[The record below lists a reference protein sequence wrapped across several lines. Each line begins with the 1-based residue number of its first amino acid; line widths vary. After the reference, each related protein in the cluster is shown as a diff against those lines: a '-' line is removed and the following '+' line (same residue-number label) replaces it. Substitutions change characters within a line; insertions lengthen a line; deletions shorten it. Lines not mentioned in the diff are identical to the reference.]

1 MSDVVPH
8 KRAFG
13 RTGRLRD
20 LIARPEII
28 TFIPNKPAAITLSDG
43 SSGFASCLGCH
54 DAPCMELNDTQLSLG
69 GELSAFPGDPSRDVC
84 PSKAIDWD
92 EAGEVPVIEEDRCIG
107 CGLCAVRC
115 PYGAISFSEDGFAV
129 VEVSDPSNITI
140 MAKEAAASPHETAK
154 REGALGEHTQAFAQN
169 LPEIVGNLNDT
180 QTTRLTRNML
190 VACGVATSMRRKG
203 DTNIRMDGLV
213 RLALNQIGVIELE
226 TSPAVL
232 ESPRALLE
240 DIAVL
245 HGRFNVSLSEIVPIS
260 IIGAFPN
267 VRAEYYQVI
276 YDIENV
282 LNVKCK
288 TMTLGA
294 ICMVMWNA
302 GSFEELSDDLFMT
315 APGSTDLYPSLVR
328 LVPSLSDAEPYPGAY
343 RPTK

>member
-8 KRAFG
+8 KRAFS

-20 LIARPEII
+20 LIASPKTI
-28 TFIPNKPAAITLSDG
+28 TFTPNEKATIALSDG

-54 DAPCMELNDTQLSLG
+54 DAPCMELSDTQLSLG

-92 EAGEVPVIEEDRCIG
+92 EAGEVPVIEEERCIG
-107 CGLCAVRC
+107 CGLCAARC
-115 PYGAISFSEDGFAV
+115 PYGAISLSEVGHAV
-129 VEVSDPSNITI
+129 VEASDPSNITTVR
-140 MAKEAAASPHETAK
+140 KEAGSSHETAK
-154 REGALGEHTQAFAQN
+154 RKGALGEHTQAFAQN

-180 QTTRLTRNML
+180 QTTRLTRNMF

-203 DTNIRMDGLV
+203 DTNIRMDGLA
-213 RLALNQIGVIELE
+213 RFASDQIGVIELE
-226 TSPAVL
+226 TSAAVL

-276 YDIENV
+276 HDIENV

-294 ICMVMWNA
+294 ICMVMWNG
-302 GSFEELSDDLFMT
+302 GSFEELSDDLFT
-315 APGSTDLYPSLVR
+315 TVPGSTDLYPSLAK